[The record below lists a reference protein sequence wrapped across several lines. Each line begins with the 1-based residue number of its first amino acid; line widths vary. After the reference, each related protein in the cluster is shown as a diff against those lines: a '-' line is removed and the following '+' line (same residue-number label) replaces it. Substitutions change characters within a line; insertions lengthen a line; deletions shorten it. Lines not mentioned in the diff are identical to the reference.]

1 MFTIYQF
8 LEVFIPLF
16 VMIDPFASLALYISL
31 TSNMDE
37 NEKKKTRY
45 ESTIYGFVILLF
57 FAFAGDYILSLFG
70 ISIEALEIAGGI
82 LILLIGIEMV
92 REGDKPKISKKG
104 EESFQE
110 SGDVGIVPL
119 ATPMLAGPGAISL
132 IIILMKTYNYIL
144 VLISMVLV
152 FLTVYIF
159 FLYADKVFKLIGLK
173 GTRAFTRILGL
184 LVAAF
189 AIQYIL
195 NGISGWLVTIWHA

>member
-8 LEVFIPLF
+8 LDVFIPLF

-45 ESTIYGFVILLF
+45 ESTVYGFLILLF

-92 REGDKPKISKKG
+92 REGDKPRISKKG

-144 VLISMVLV
+144 VLVSMALV
-152 FLTVYIF
+152 FLTVYVF

-173 GTRAFTRILGL
+173 GSRAFTRILGL

-189 AIQYIL
+189 AVQYIL
-195 NGISGWLVTIWHA
+195 NGISGWLVTFWHA

>member
-119 ATPMLAGPGAISL
+119 ATPMLSGPGAISL

-152 FLTVYIF
+152 FFTVYIF

>member
-1 MFTIYQF
+1 MFSIGEF
-8 LEVFIPLF
+8 LDVFIPLF

-31 TSNMDE
+31 TGNMDE
-37 NEKKKTRY
+37 NEKRKTRY
-45 ESTIYGFVILLF
+45 ESTLYGFIILLF
-57 FAFAGDYILSLFG
+57 FAFVGEYILSLFG

-104 EESFQE
+104 EESYQE

-132 IIILMKTYNYIL
+132 VIILMKSHSYIL
-144 VLISMVLV
+144 VISAMAIV
-152 FLTVYIF
+152 FCIVYLF
-159 FLYADKVFKLIGLK
+159 FAYSDRVFRLLGLK
-173 GTRAFTRILGL
+173 GSRAFTRILGL

-189 AIQYIL
+189 AVQYIL
-195 NGISGWLVTIWHA
+195 NGISGWLVSVLHV

>member
-8 LEVFIPLF
+8 LDVFIPLF

-45 ESTIYGFVILLF
+45 ESTVYGFLILLF

-92 REGDKPKISKKG
+92 REGDKPRISKKG

-132 IIILMKTYNYIL
+132 IIILMKSYNYIL
-144 VLISMVLV
+144 VLVSMALV
-152 FLTVYIF
+152 FLTVYLF

-173 GTRAFTRILGL
+173 GSRAFTRILGL

-189 AIQYIL
+189 AVQYIL
-195 NGISGWLVTIWHA
+195 NGISGWLVTFWHA

>member
-1 MFTIYQF
+1 
-8 LEVFIPLF
+8 
-16 VMIDPFASLALYISL
+16 MIDPFASLALYISL

-45 ESTIYGFVILLF
+45 ESTVYGFLILLF

-92 REGDKPKISKKG
+92 REGDKPRISKKG

-132 IIILMKTYNYIL
+132 IIILMKSYNYIL
-144 VLISMVLV
+144 VLVSMALV
-152 FLTVYIF
+152 FLTVYLF

-173 GTRAFTRILGL
+173 GSRAFTRILGL

-189 AIQYIL
+189 AVQYIL
-195 NGISGWLVTIWHA
+195 NGISGWLVTFWHA